1 MDTGGRKER
10 VLVEKEKYL
19 TGVLFSPGVLKSN
32 SREKESPIAK
42 ERGTSSLTPKQRGC
56 VLDSGFNQR
65 IMVSCEGVSPD
76 PGAGDFSTGR
86 RRVSLE
92 RC

>member
-1 MDTGGRKER
+1 MNTGGRKER
-10 VLVEKEKYL
+10 VLLEKENIFN
-19 TGVLFSPGVLKSN
+19 GGLFSRGVLKS
-32 SREKESPIAK
+32 SVGEKEIPIAK
-42 ERGTSSLTPKQRGC
+42 ERGTASLTPKQRGC
-56 VLDSGFNQR
+56 VLASGLNQR

-76 PGAGDFSTGR
+76 PGAGDFSTGK